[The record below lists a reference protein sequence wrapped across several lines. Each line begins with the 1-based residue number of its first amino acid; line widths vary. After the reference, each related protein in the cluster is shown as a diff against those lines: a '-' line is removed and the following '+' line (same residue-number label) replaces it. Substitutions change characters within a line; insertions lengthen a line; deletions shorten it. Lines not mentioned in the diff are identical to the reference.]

1 MSLSLL
7 TKDEFVCFTTREFAT
22 EISAS
27 VSAASKQLSRLKS
40 KGIIDKI
47 TKGLWIQ
54 PNHPYFS
61 ELSCVPKLLGKEQ
74 GYISFLT
81 ALHRHG
87 VLSQIPR
94 TIQVAT
100 TGHSRILK
108 TKYGTY
114 EFFQIKPEMMTDG
127 IAWTQAHCAYR
138 LARVEKALLDTFYIS
153 TRKNA
158 RFSSLPELELNSNTF
173 KLTKFNKLLKQSI
186 HSKQIN
192 SAILKIAATKG
203 IILLSN

>member
-1 MSLSLL
+1 ML
-7 TKDEFVCFTTREFAT
+7 TKLEFVCFTTREFAT
-22 EISAS
+22 EVAAS
-27 VSAASKQLSRLKS
+27 MSAASKQLSRLKLS
-40 KGIIDKI
+40 GIIDKLA
-47 TKGLWIQ
+47 KGVWIQ

-74 GYISFLT
+74 GYVSFLT

-114 EFFQIKPEMMTDG
+114 EFFQIKPEMMIDG
-127 IAWTQAHCAYR
+127 IVWTQVHCAYR
-138 LARVEKALLDTFYIS
+138 LASVEKALLDTFYIS

-158 RFSSLPELELNSNTF
+158 RFSSLPELDLSAIDF
-173 KLTKFNKLLKQSI
+173 KQTKFNKLLKQSI
-186 HSKQIN
+186 HSKQIK
-192 SAILKIAATKG
+192 SAILNKSASLA
-203 IILLSN
+203 LNLN